1 MTYENPGV
9 TPEPARSRRRPV
21 ILVTCIVLAVLA
33 IAVGA
38 LVAVNNFAGQQ
49 KAESLSALKGDR
61 LNALGDA
68 RGKVQPAA
76 NAYLAAYKKARNA
89 PASRDQAVKDSQ
101 KEKDEFQQASKS
113 ARSALQELK
122 SGNDSVDTPV
132 GVAVH
137 QLVESHE
144 DYFDYMEGLVESY
157 PQFEGLFRDDDA
169 ARCNGLFVGSKAS
182 TLRERQTLLAQAAEP
197 CRKAASDLLQSKNN
211 AYVEFARTFDN
222 KVAELQE
229 RAEVTAK
236 GEENYAGFVR
246 LKDDLVKRADDA
258 EARNAPEAEVQ
269 KIADDAKAVNAQIR
283 TNRSEF
289 DFAAKRYLAGVKEM
303 PSTVENV
310 FSKEVSADIK
320 HFDAVIPAREQ
331 ILKDTIDVELTTR

>member
-1 MTYENPGV
+1 MTIED
-9 TPEPARSRRRPV
+9 PASTTAPTRSRRRPV
-21 ILVTCIVLAVLA
+21 ILVTSIVLAVLVIA
-33 IAVGA
+33 IGA
-38 LVAVNNFAGQQ
+38 LVAVNHVAGQQ
-49 KAESLSALKGDR
+49 KTESLAALKEQR

-89 PASRDQAVKDSQ
+89 PASRDQAVQDSQ
-101 KEKDEFQQASKS
+101 KEKDEFQQATGN

-122 SGNDSVDTPV
+122 SVNGSSESAV
-132 GVAVH
+132 GMAVQ

-169 ARCNGLFVGSKAS
+169 AGCNGLFVGSKAA
-182 TLRERQTLLAQAAEP
+182 TLRERQTLLAQAAAP
-197 CRKAASDLLQSKNN
+197 CRKAAAELKDSKNN

-222 KVAELQE
+222 NVADLEE

-246 LKDDLVKRADDA
+246 LKDDLVKRADEA

-310 FSKEVSADIK
+310 FATEIAADIK

-331 ILKDTIDVELTTR
+331 ILKDTIDVELTNK

>member
-101 KEKDEFQQASKS
+101 KEKDEFQQASNS

-122 SGNDSVDTPV
+122 SGNDSADTPV

-137 QLVESHE
+137 QLVASHE

-310 FSKEVSADIK
+310 FAKEVSADIK

-331 ILKDTIDVELTTR
+331 ILKDTIDVELTTK

>member
-21 ILVTCIVLAVLA
+21 ILVTCIVLAVLV

-38 LVAVNNFAGQQ
+38 LVAVNNVAGQQ

-89 PASRDQAVKDSQ
+89 PASRDQAVRDSQ

-331 ILKDTIDVELTTR
+331 ILKDTIDVELTTK